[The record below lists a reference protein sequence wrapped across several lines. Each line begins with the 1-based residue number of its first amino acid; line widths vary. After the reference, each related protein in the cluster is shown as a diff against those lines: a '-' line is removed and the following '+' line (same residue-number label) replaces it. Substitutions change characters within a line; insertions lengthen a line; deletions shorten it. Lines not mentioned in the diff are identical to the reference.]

1 MLEVIDVTKKFGEL
15 VALDGV
21 SFRAGGGCLG
31 IIGPNGAGK
40 TTLFS
45 IISGFQK
52 PTSGKIIFDGE
63 DITGMRPSKIAKLG
77 LVRTFQLLKTF
88 RHMTVYE
95 NVSVISEN
103 NARGILERVGL
114 WNKRHHLAANLS
126 QGEMRRL
133 GIAIA
138 IATNPKMLLLDEP
151 FSGLSPA
158 EGKMLGEMIEE
169 LKNDGI
175 SLIIIEH
182 RLGELFNLADR
193 VLVLNFG
200 KVIFEGHPDD
210 AVNDKTVIE
219 AYLGGNGVGNVEG

>member
-1 MLEVIDVTKKFGEL
+1 M
-15 VALDGV
+15 
-21 SFRAGGGCLG
+21 S
-31 IIGPNGAGK
+31 
-40 TTLFS
+40 
-45 IISGFQK
+45 
-52 PTSGKIIFDGE
+52 
-63 DITGMRPSKIAKLG
+63 
-77 LVRTFQLLKTF
+77 
-88 RHMTVYE
+88 VYE
-95 NVSVISEN
+95 NVSVVSD
-103 NARGILERVGL
+103 NAREILERVGL
-114 WNKRHHLAANLS
+114 WNKRHHLVANLS

-175 SLIIIEH
+175 SLVIIEH
-182 RLGELFNLADR
+182 KLGELFNLADR

-200 KVIFEGHPDD
+200 KVIFEGHPDE

-219 AYLGGNGVGNVEG
+219 AYLGGNGVDNVKG